1 MTTGSANT
9 HANHDETLIVRLYGG
24 DVDAQERAI
33 ALDRLAE
40 CSDCA
45 GLFADLG
52 QIASATAALRIPARP
67 RDFSLTPQDAARL
80 RPAKQARGAT
90 SWRGLTRRLGGAFAA
105 LGVAGILVT
114 GAATALAP
122 AASVTQQLASNTRD
136 EAAIQVGAGGVPTS
150 SGAGYAAVSP
160 ASSNA
165 TKAVAAGSP
174 SPVQNGLGSVALGSS
189 APGPLASAAPVA
201 PPHSASSAT
210 TLAVVPQ
217 PATSGQS
224 NSVAGQG
231 LTPGQPTS
239 GGSVD
244 ARLALL
250 IGSGGLLLMG
260 LLLILGPRLRG
271 RGLRS

>member
-1 MTTGSANT
+1 MTTGSPNT
-9 HANHDETLIVRLYGG
+9 HANHDETLIVRLYDG
-24 DVDAQERAI
+24 DVDAQERAR
-33 ALDRLAE
+33 ALDLLAE

-45 GLFADLG
+45 ELFADLG
-52 QIASATAALRIPARP
+52 QIAAATAVLPIPARP

-80 RPAKQARGAT
+80 RPAKQAGGGA

-122 AASVTQQLASNTRD
+122 AAGVTQQLASNTRD
-136 EAAIQVGAGGVPTS
+136 ESALHVGAANVPAPT
-150 SGAGYAAVSP
+150 GAGYAAASP

-165 TKAVAAGSP
+165 TKAVTVASP
-174 SPVQNGLGSVALGSS
+174 SPVQNDSGSIVSGPVASE
-189 APGPLASAAPVA
+189 APVA
-201 PPHSASSAT
+201 PPHSATPSVT
-210 TLAVVPQ
+210 NLAVVAQ

-224 NSVAGQG
+224 NSVTGQE

-244 ARLALL
+244 TRLALL
-250 IGSGGLLLMG
+250 MVSGGLLLIG

>member
-24 DVDAQERAI
+24 DVDAQERARV
-33 ALDRLAE
+33 LDLLAE

-52 QIASATAALRIPARP
+52 QIASATVALPIPARP
-67 RDFSLTPQDAARL
+67 RDFSLTPQDVARL
-80 RPAKQARGAT
+80 RPAKRARGGA
-90 SWRGLTRRLGGAFAA
+90 SWLGLTRRLGGAFAA

-114 GAATALAP
+114 GAATALVP
-122 AASVTQQLASNTRD
+122 AAGVTQQLASNTRD
-136 EAAIQVGAGGVPTS
+136 EAAVQVGAAGVPTS

-160 ASSNA
+160 ASSSG
-165 TKAVAAGSP
+165 TKAVAPASP
-174 SPVQNGLGSVALGSS
+174 SPVQNDLGSVA
-189 APGPLASAAPVA
+189 PGPVASAAPVA
-201 PPHSASSAT
+201 PAQSNPSAT
-210 TLAVVPQ
+210 TLAVVSQ
-217 PATSGQS
+217 PAAGGQS
-224 NSVAGQG
+224 NSVAGHG

-244 ARLALL
+244 ARLAVL
-250 IGSGGLLLMG
+250 IGSAG
-260 LLLILGPRLRG
+260 LLLIGLLLLVGPRLRG

>member
-1 MTTGSANT
+1 MTTGSQNT
-9 HANHDETLIVRLYGG
+9 HANHDETLILRLYGG
-24 DVDAQERAI
+24 DVDAQERAR
-33 ALDRLAE
+33 ALDLLAE

-45 GLFADLG
+45 ELFADLG
-52 QIASATAALRIPARP
+52 QIASATAALPIPARP

-80 RPAKQARGAT
+80 RPAKQAQGGA

-122 AASVTQQLASNTRD
+122 AAGVTQQLASNTRD
-136 EAAIQVGAGGVPTS
+136 ESALQVGAAGVPAPT
-150 SGAGYAAVSP
+150 GAGYAAASP

-165 TKAVAAGSP
+165 TKAVAVSP
-174 SPVQNGLGSVALGSS
+174 SPAQNDLGSF
-189 APGPLASAAPVA
+189 APGSIVSGPVASEAPVA
-201 PPHSASSAT
+201 PPHSTPSAT
-210 TLAVVPQ
+210 NLAVVAQ

-224 NSVAGQG
+224 TSVAGQG
-231 LTPGQPTS
+231 QTPGQPTS

-244 ARLALL
+244 ARPAIL
-250 IGSGGLLLMG
+250 IGSAG
-260 LLLILGPRLRG
+260 LLLIGLLLLLGPRLRG

>member
-24 DVDAQERAI
+24 DVDAQERAR
-33 ALDRLAE
+33 ALDLLAE

-52 QIASATAALRIPARP
+52 QIASATAALPIPARP

-80 RPAKQARGAT
+80 RPAQARGGT

-105 LGVAGILVT
+105 LGLAGILVT
-114 GAATALAP
+114 GAAIALVP
-122 AASVTQQLASNTRD
+122 AAGLTQQLASDTRH
-136 EAAIQVGAGGVPTS
+136 EAALQVGAANVPPS
-150 SGAGYAAVSP
+150 SGAGYAAASP
-160 ASSNA
+160 ASSNG
-165 TKAVAAGSP
+165 TKAVAPDSP
-174 SPVQNGLGSVALGSS
+174 SPVQNDLGSIAVGSM
-189 APGPLASAAPVA
+189 APGPSASTAPVA
-201 PPHSASSAT
+201 PPNSTPSAT
-210 TLAVVPQ
+210 TLAVVAQ
-217 PATSGQS
+217 PATSGES

-231 LTPGQPTS
+231 LTPAQPTS

-250 IGSGGLLLMG
+250 MGSAG
-260 LLLILGPRLRG
+260 LLLIGLLLLVGPRLRG